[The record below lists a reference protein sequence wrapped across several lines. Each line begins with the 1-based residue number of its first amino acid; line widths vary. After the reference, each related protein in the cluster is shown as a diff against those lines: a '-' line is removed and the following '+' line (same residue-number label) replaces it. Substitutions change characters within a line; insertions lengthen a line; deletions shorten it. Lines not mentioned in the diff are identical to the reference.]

1 MQGDDREPE
10 FVTAFEYK
18 HDHVAPFYS
27 QWEEKSGGFVAL
39 AFDVGKCE
47 IDVVVL
53 FIGPAKRFFLR
64 GDAGPFVYD
73 IVSEVEIFGY
83 IYTEV
88 FNEIFLGGEFRLF

>member
-1 MQGDDREPE
+1 MSPRFIPNERKKAAGLI
-10 FVTAFEYK
+10 
-18 HDHVAPFYS
+18 
-27 QWEEKSGGFVAL
+27 AL
-39 AFDVGKCE
+39 SFDVGKRE
-47 IDVVVL
+47 IDMVVL

-88 FNEIFLGGEFRLF
+88 FDEIFLGGEFRLF